1 MRGFSLVGGVA
12 VVVSVLPVA
21 ALAMGE
27 YYARDVDQSSPLPC
41 DGGSVKEQ
49 YFDSGNIHG
58 FSSSYSLACLSD
70 RTHAKWVIRSGLS
83 CNDPA
88 ESPKQGRNL
97 CDNSLVNS
105 LPKFN
110 NSGEFWDQK
119 SAPFVMRYRLI
130 KYAIGRNCTRIDQRV
145 HNDPKSLFFEDGV
158 TSSWSCEQ
166 LDISDGSTDPSGA
179 EIKPFSFRTKEV
191 VTTSSRPMA
200 VDTDQ
205 SPMLEFLVA
214 PSRYNCEVGY
224 YGFMGKSTLH
234 C

>member
-1 MRGFSLVGGVA
+1 MRGLSLVGGVA
-12 VVVSVLPVA
+12 LAVTVLPFA
-21 ALAMGE
+21 ASAMGE
-27 YYARDVDQSSPLPC
+27 FYARDVDQSSPMPC
-41 DGGSVKEQ
+41 DGGSVREQ
-49 YFDSGNIHG
+49 YFEAGNIHG
-58 FSSSYSLACLSD
+58 FSSSYSLACMSD

-110 NSGEFWDQK
+110 NSGDFWDQK

-130 KYAIGRNCTRIDQRV
+130 KYAIGISCIRIDQLV
-145 HNDPKSLFFEDGV
+145 HNEPKSLFFQDGV
-158 TSSWSCEQ
+158 TSSWSCER
-166 LDISDGSTDPSGA
+166 LDISDGSTASSGA
-179 EIKPFSFRTKEV
+179 EIKPFNFRTKEV
-191 VTTSSRPMA
+191 VTTSSKPMA

-205 SPMLEFLVA
+205 SVMFEFVV
-214 PSRYNCEVGY
+214 PPNRYNCEVGY
-224 YGFMGKSTLH
+224 YGFMGKPTLH